1 MGVSALHPLTH
12 QWLDYHGAVLIS
24 YNSINVVYGKIG
36 TMGLTQ
42 EEELSATEDDTPQKR
57 EREIR

>member
-12 QWLDYHGAVLIS
+12 QWLDYHGAGLIS

-36 TMGLTQ
+36 KMGLTQ
-42 EEELSATEDDTPQKR
+42 EEELSAIEDDTAQKG
-57 EREIR
+57 EIR